1 MIVAEHVSKY
11 YGSFPAVRDLDF
23 QIGHGECVGFLG
35 LNGAG
40 KSTTLRMLAGVLEP
54 TAGNIRI
61 GALDA
66 LRDGKSIRA
75 QVGYLPDRP
84 PLYDDMTVEDY
95 LAFAAALRGVASVDV
110 GGRVGDVLQTCA
122 LQQVR
127 ALPIAALSHGYRQ
140 RVGIAQA
147 IVHGPALLVLD
158 EPTQGLD
165 PVQIGEMRALLRRLR
180 GRHTILLSTH
190 ILAEIEAT
198 CDRILLLHEGRI
210 AAEGNEAELAK
221 RFGAGGRLELEVRGL
236 WATVEAALQS
246 CGVRSAQ
253 RLGDVTGAAGRE
265 DSVIRVQVE
274 ADGDRREEI
283 ALALV
288 GAGAGLLGMRRLTSG
303 LEAAFARL
311 QAESD
316 AEARANPSLGA

>member
-11 YGSFPAVRDLDF
+11 YGSFAAVRDLDF
-23 QIGHGECVGFLG
+23 QIAQGECVGFLG

-54 TAGNIRI
+54 TAGSIRI

-66 LRDGKSIRA
+66 LRDGKAIRA

-84 PLYDDMTVEDY
+84 PLYDDMTVENY
-95 LAFAAALRGVASVDV
+95 LSFAAALRGVATGDL
-110 GGRVGDVLQTCA
+110 GARVGEVLQTCA
-122 LQQVR
+122 LQEVR
-127 ALPIAALSHGYRQ
+127 GLPIAALSHGYRQ

-210 AAEGNEAELAK
+210 AAEGSEAELAQ
-221 RFGAGGRLELEVRGL
+221 RFGAGGRLELEVRAP
-236 WATVEAALQS
+236 WAMVEAALQT
-246 CGVRSAQ
+246 CGVRSVQ
-253 RLGDVTGAAGRE
+253 RQGGSQSHAE
-265 DSVIRVQVE
+265 DADAVIRFQVE

-283 ALALV
+283 ARALV
-288 GAGAGLLGMRRLTSG
+288 GAGAGLLGMRRLSSG
-303 LEAAFARL
+303 LEAAFQRL
-311 QAESD
+311 QADSD
-316 AEARANPSLGA
+316 AEARADPPHSA